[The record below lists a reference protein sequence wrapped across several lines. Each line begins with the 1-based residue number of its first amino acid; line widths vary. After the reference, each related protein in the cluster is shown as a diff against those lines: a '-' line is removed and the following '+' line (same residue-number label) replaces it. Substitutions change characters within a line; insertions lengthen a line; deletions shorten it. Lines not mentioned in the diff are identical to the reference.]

1 MNILSAYTWR
11 EEKRREE
18 RNKNEREN
26 SKEQYALYL
35 FIHSHRF
42 SGRSDSSANYRRI
55 FFKSIRKT
63 DSGSLRKAQVYVLQL
78 GLCGT
83 PRLYRFIRC
92 LFLPNRY
99 LQYRRGRAVCCRKPC
114 CSSHR
119 HSLPDAGTASCDCLY
134 PCGSGRRCFL
144 GLLGRSS
151 ESKKRY
157 Q

>member
-18 RNKNEREN
+18 GNRNEREDF
-26 SKEQYALYL
+26 KEQYILYL

-42 SGRSDSSANYRRI
+42 FSGCDSPANYRRI

-83 PRLYRFIRC
+83 PRLYRFIC
-92 LFLPNRY
+92 GFFFSNRY
-99 LQYRRGRAVCCRKPC
+99 LQYRRGRAVCCRKSC

-134 PCGSGRRCFL
+134 PCGSGCRCFL
-144 GLLGRSS
+144 GLLGLLFIFRISL
-151 ESKKRY
+151 
-157 Q
+157 